1 MKFALT
7 LRATLLAAAL
17 AALAGCGGD
26 DSSGAQPP
34 TPPQQSPPP
43 PVTVTIGGTVSGLTG
58 TLVLRDNGGDD
69 RTVASD
75 GAFTFSTSLG
85 TGVAYAVSVAT
96 QPANQTCS
104 VTNGTG
110 TTGATNITNVTVS
123 CAGNAVAA
131 PSALSYP
138 SPQTYTV
145 GVPIAPLNPTVT
157 GTVTSYSVSPALP
170 AGLTLN
176 TSTGQ
181 ITGAPAATS
190 AAANFV
196 ITAANSGGST
206 TFSLAITV
214 TTAATDFTIGGT

>member
-26 DSSGAQPP
+26 DSSGAQQQ

-85 TGVAYAVSVAT
+85 SGVAYAVSVAT
-96 QPANQTCS
+96 QPANQNCS

-110 TTGATNITNVTVS
+110 TTAAANITNVTVTCS
-123 CAGNAVAA
+123 NVVTA
-131 PSALSYP
+131 PSGLSYP
-138 SPQTYTV
+138 SPQTYVV
-145 GVPIAPLNPTVT
+145 GAAITPLNPTVT
-157 GTVTSYSVSPALP
+157 CTVTSYSVSPALP
-170 AGLTLN
+170 AGLVL
-176 TSTGQ
+176 
-181 ITGAPAATS
+181 
-190 AAANFV
+190 
-196 ITAANSGGST
+196 
-206 TFSLAITV
+206 
-214 TTAATDFTIGGT
+214 D